1 MNILDDI
8 VAYKQQLLKDG
19 YYDEKFKTL
28 PHVDVHQKP
37 TLQQRLRQ
45 SHCIEVIAEIKS
57 KSPTVNDIPH
67 RSLEEQ
73 VKAYTEGGAAAISI
87 LTDEHYFHGSF
98 ERLATLSPL
107 TPCPVLC
114 KDFIIDERQID
125 VAKRAGASIIL
136 LIVYLLTDTQLKSL
150 YDYATMLGLEVI
162 VEVHSIEEL
171 ARAHRLQP
179 NLIGVNNRDL
189 QRFVTNVAH
198 TNEILS
204 HAKRGIHYISESG
217 IQHQSHV
224 EKIQPS
230 GIRGVLVGEALMK
243 SESPRELIQSLKIQR
258 G

>member
-1 MNILDDI
+1 MHI
-8 VAYKQQLLKDG
+8 
-19 YYDEKFKTL
+19 
-28 PHVDVHQKP
+28 
-37 TLQQRLRQ
+37 
-45 SHCIEVIAEIKS
+45 
-57 KSPTVNDIPH
+57 
-67 RSLEEQ
+67 
-73 VKAYTEGGAAAISI
+73 
-87 LTDEHYFHGSF
+87 
-98 ERLATLSPL
+98 
-107 TPCPVLC
+107 
-114 KDFIIDERQID
+114 
-125 VAKRAGASIIL
+125 
-136 LIVYLLTDTQLKSL
+136 
-150 YDYATMLGLEVI
+150 
-162 VEVHSIEEL
+162 IEEL

-204 HAKRGIHYISESG
+204 HAKQGVYYISESG